1 MYKSVG
7 PTGLLVL
14 PCEASAWRARRK
26 SGMSREQRTSVRLM
40 RPGVV
45 VLVLGGRYA
54 GRKAIVVKSYDDG
67 SKEKPYGHALVVGI
81 DRYPRRIVRRMGKRR
96 MESRSKIK
104 PFVKIYNY
112 NHLMPTRHSVNI
124 LFDTKLI
131 NKNSLADKSLRRKAR
146 LEAKLKLQQRYK
158 TNENPWF
165 FHKLRF

>member
-1 MYKSVG
+1 
-7 PTGLLVL
+7 
-14 PCEASAWRARRK
+14 
-26 SGMSREQRTSVRLM
+26 M

-146 LEAKLKLQQRYK
+146 LEAKLKLQQRWYWVAQFSRREK
-158 TNENPWF
+158 GRSGSQPHWHYATELATSNKNG
-165 FHKLRF
+165 KCRS

>member
-1 MYKSVG
+1 MSSR
-7 PTGLLVL
+7 
-14 PCEASAWRARRK
+14 EAK
-26 SGMSREQRTSVRLM
+26 SGSRLM
-40 RPGVV
+40 RPGIV
-45 VLVLGGRYA
+45 VLVLAGRYA
-54 GRKAIVVKSYDDG
+54 GRKAIVIKSYDDG
-67 SKEKPYGHALVVGI
+67 SKEKPYGHCLVVGI
-81 DRYPRRIVRRMGKRR
+81 DRYPRRILRKMGKRR

-124 LFDTKLI
+124 VFDTKLI
-131 NKNSLADKSLRRKAR
+131 NKNALADKPLRRKAR

>member
-1 MYKSVG
+1 
-7 PTGLLVL
+7 
-14 PCEASAWRARRK
+14 
-26 SGMSREQRTSVRLM
+26 M

-54 GRKAIVVKSYDDG
+54 GRKAIIIKSYDDG

-81 DRYPRRIVRRMGKRR
+81 DRYPRRLVRRMGKRR

-124 LFDTKLI
+124 MFDTKLI
-131 NKNSLADKSLRRKAR
+131 NKNALSDKGLRRKAR
-146 LEAKLKLQQRYK
+146 LEAKLKLQQRQGLIFISHILSGTCRTKIPGSSISCVSRLEYG
-158 TNENPWF
+158 
-165 FHKLRF
+165 

>member
-1 MYKSVG
+1 
-7 PTGLLVL
+7 
-14 PCEASAWRARRK
+14 
-26 SGMSREQRTSVRLM
+26 MSREQRTTVRLM

-54 GRKAIVVKSYDDG
+54 GRKAIIIKSYDDG

-81 DRYPRRIVRRMGKRR
+81 DRYPRRLVRRMGKRR

-124 LFDTKLI
+124 MFDTKLI
-131 NKNSLADKSLRRKAR
+131 NKNALSDKGLRRKAR
-146 LEAKLKLQQRYK
+146 LEAKLKLQQRQGLIFISHILSGTCRTKIPGSSISCVSRLEYG
-158 TNENPWF
+158 
-165 FHKLRF
+165 

>member
-1 MYKSVG
+1 
-7 PTGLLVL
+7 
-14 PCEASAWRARRK
+14 
-26 SGMSREQRTSVRLM
+26 MSREQRTSVRLM